1 MGFFN
6 EQQSKW
12 MDALV
17 RGIMVGGSVG
27 VLGGIF
33 FTDMRRGF
41 VLGLIGGFFA
51 AVTKLAMDNRKK

>member
-17 RGIMVGGSVG
+17 KGILVGGSVG

-33 FTDMRRGF
+33 FMDMRRGF

-51 AVTKLAMDNRKK
+51 AATKLAFDNRKR

>member
-17 RGIMVGGSVG
+17 KGILVGGSVG

-33 FTDMRRGF
+33 FLDMRRGF
-41 VLGLIGGFFA
+41 TLGLIAGFFA